1 MSWLFYLS
9 GEIEAPCIAR
19 VASGPSSCR
28 WQDEGWLNL
37 CMLAHFLGLCRSG
50 PGGLRQQGQGLSV
63 YRDEWQVICDHP
75 AARQGTDPRWDEM
88 GRAIRPALLAL
99 FQSSRVCKYNF
110 FCEGQYLIYLNCQ
123 FLIFYQQFNPF
134 GLHLLLSWV
143 SEFYRMTFLNLLRDT
158 VKLWKFFCSLNLF
171 FDIDQV
177 DPWINM
183 IPSGHRGKI
192 ICCFSLHASL
202 KKTSLIS

>member
-1 MSWLFYLS
+1 MAQVGEGGRVRGSLCIVMSDRWCVIIRL
-9 GEIEAPCIAR
+9 PAR
-19 VASGPSSCR
+19 ER
-28 WQDEGWLNL
+28 
-37 CMLAHFLGLCRSG
+37 
-50 PGGLRQQGQGLSV
+50 
-63 YRDEWQVICDHP
+63 I
-75 AARQGTDPRWDEM
+75 RWDEM

-143 SEFYRMTFLNLLRDT
+143 SEFYRMTFLNLLTDT

>member
-28 WQDEGWLNL
+28 WP
-37 CMLAHFLGLCRSG
+37 SG

-63 YRDEWQVICDHP
+63 YRDEWQVMCDHP

-143 SEFYRMTFLNLLRDT
+143 SEFYRMTFLNLLTDT
-158 VKLWKFFCSLNLF
+158 VKLWKFFA
-171 FDIDQV
+171 V
-177 DPWINM
+177 WIY
-183 IPSGHRGKI
+183 
-192 ICCFSLHASL
+192 F
-202 KKTSLIS
+202 LILIRWTPE